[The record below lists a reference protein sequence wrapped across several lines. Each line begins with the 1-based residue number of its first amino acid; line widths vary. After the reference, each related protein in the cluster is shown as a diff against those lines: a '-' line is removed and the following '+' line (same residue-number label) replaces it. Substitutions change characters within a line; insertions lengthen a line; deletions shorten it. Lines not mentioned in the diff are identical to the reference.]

1 MIKSSIIAERNGKE
15 LHSYD
20 GYDDAPVLVTTTH
33 GANDGTFAAAT
44 RTTAGTTT
52 VIAARGDNGIF
63 LTDLILTTDKVNGA
77 SATVT
82 ITDGTYNVTL
92 ISATVTDAPCNI
104 ALPFA
109 GKWETWQACRVDFV
123 TVGVVKA
130 TLALGYFRI
139 PSEKTLSYAAWNAK
153 R

>member
-15 LHSYD
+15 FHSYD
-20 GYDDAPVLVTTTH
+20 GYDDASVLVTTTH
-33 GANDGTFAAAT
+33 GANDGTFTAAT
-44 RTTAGTTT
+44 RTEAGTTT
-52 VIAARGDNGIF
+52 VIAARGNDGIF
-63 LTDLILTTDKVNGA
+63 LTDLILTTDKVNAA

-82 ITDGTYNVTL
+82 ITDGTNNVTL

-109 GKWETWQACRVDFV
+109 GKWETWQACRIDFV

-139 PSEKTLSYAAWNAK
+139 PSEKTLPYAAWDAK